1 MSDSR
6 LTLGKRART
15 LNLFGIRVAKRRQSG
30 PITVKTIS
38 INPKLI
44 RLFACSAVSL
54 ALASPCATAQTVDA
68 RTAGFYGGV
77 SRSDGGTAGL
87 GVALGHLTSAWNKF
101 APLVA
106 ADDAASSLAFGGYRW
121 ANELSVEASV
131 ASPDPYTLA
140 ATGPNARRGVGLTFA
155 PEIWNSRLWNV
166 DVYTGWGF
174 MKSLT
179 LYGRMGYRQS
189 ESPSGYAAFTSSD
202 ARRHNR
208 DGVNYG
214 VGLRYDMTPAFG
226 LRLEYARF
234 ERQPSDT
241 VTGVLPESDQVQFGL
256 QLRF

>member
-1 MSDSR
+1 
-6 LTLGKRART
+6 
-15 LNLFGIRVAKRRQSG
+15 V
-30 PITVKTIS
+30 
-38 INPKLI
+38 
-44 RLFACSAVSL
+44 
-54 ALASPCATAQTVDA
+54 ATAD
-68 RTAGFYGGV
+68 RY
-77 SRSDGGTAGL
+77 
-87 GVALGHLTSAWNKF
+87 ALS
-101 APLVA
+101 
-106 ADDAASSLAFGGYRW
+106 
-121 ANELSVEASV
+121 
-131 ASPDPYTLA
+131 
-140 ATGPNARRGVGLTFA
+140 ATGPTARRGVGLTFA
-155 PEIWNSRLWNV
+155 PENWNPRSWNI

-189 ESPSGYAAFTSSD
+189 EPSLGYAAFTSGD

-234 ERQPSDT
+234 ERQPGDA

>member
-1 MSDSR
+1 MTTALVSTVIESMKNHI
-6 LTLGKRART
+6 LTA
-15 LNLFGIRVAKRRQSG
+15 
-30 PITVKTIS
+30 
-38 INPKLI
+38 LI
-44 RLFACSAVSL
+44 ACTAASVV
-54 ALASPCATAQTVDA
+54 LASPYAHAQA
-68 RTAGFYGGV
+68 SSPAGSGFYGGV
-77 SRSDGGTAGL
+77 SLRDGATAGA
-87 GVALGHLTSAWNKF
+87 GIRYGHLTSTWNKF
-101 APLVA
+101 APVVA
-106 ADDAASSLAFGGYRW
+106 EDDAPNSLAFGGYRW
-121 ANELSVEASV
+121 ANDLRLEASV
-131 ASPDPYTLA
+131 ATADRYALS
-140 ATGPNARRGVGLTFA
+140 ATGPTARRGVGLTFA
-155 PEIWNSRLWNV
+155 PENWNPRSWNI

-189 ESPSGYAAFTSSD
+189 EPSLGYAAFTSGD

-234 ERQPSDT
+234 ERQPGDA